1 LQVKVPL
8 DVQQQEFVDVPQ
20 IEFAKT
26 FVIDPVQV
34 QTQVPVQL
42 PVMVP
47 MYMTEQQKFVDVPL
61 IEFVV
66 KIVHDLVQKQIQ
78 VPVVQVPDQVL
89 VEVPMI
95 LEQPPQEPLRFRV
108 VVPQRL
114 NKPISRIYCRR
125 SMNKTDWHEEYV
137 ENDMLVTG
145 HVEVD
150 GDWLCLRA
158 GCYLPMRFGEL
169 KVLEPMPLQ
178 DMLVEMIDHPS

>member
-1 LQVKVPL
+1 MLPRQGGEVGFVGWGEGLGLLQVKVPL

-66 KIVHDLVQKQIQ
+66 KIVRFGA
-78 VPVVQVPDQVL
+78 
-89 VEVPMI
+89 EA
-95 LEQPPQEPLRFRV
+95 FRV